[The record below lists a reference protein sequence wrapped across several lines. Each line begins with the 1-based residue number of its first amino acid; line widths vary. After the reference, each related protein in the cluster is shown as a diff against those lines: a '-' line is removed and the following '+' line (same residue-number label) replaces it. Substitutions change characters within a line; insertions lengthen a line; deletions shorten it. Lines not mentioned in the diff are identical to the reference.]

1 MLLGFA
7 ALAVYLTWPL
17 ARDLDGRIF
26 GLPGDSTGTI
36 ALLWSFADQTGYHF
50 LGTTEIELTG
60 APFGWEF
67 PNALNVQWAVVFVPA
82 VLATK
87 VIGEVAAYNL
97 IVLSG
102 LVLSGPAM
110 YLLVRRLGGHPLVA
124 AWAGLVYTIFPWHLE
139 KAQGHAGFVH
149 LEGFPLL
156 VLAVLAWYHR
166 PVVSRALLV
175 AAASLFLWLTAGYFG
190 LLGAI
195 ALAVML
201 PAVAALHARRMGWR
215 RAFTRLVLAGGTAL
229 AATGVLFVLTA
240 LGSTSE
246 GVAPARNIG
255 ELSTYGARYWEYLL
269 PSYRNPVFG
278 DDVGSYLFAHLHGS
292 NFSETSLYLGWVT
305 ITLAVLWLA
314 IAVLRRRVLSPDQVV
329 VSVALPLLVLVALL
343 FSLPS
348 PLPGT
353 DVQTPSRLLFE
364 LVPQFRVPTR
374 FVVLVMTGLVC
385 LGALGLEALRR
396 SVLRLPFDRR
406 LTSALAAGLCV
417 AAMGVS
423 FLELSM
429 DVEPTT
435 IEVDRVPAYYA
446 AVMRAPDG
454 ILAEYPLVKAD
465 QGLNSDYLFWQRVHE
480 RPLVNGAQ
488 LGTFADSVGQ
498 SLVNPASPG
507 TASSLAA
514 LGVSAIVMRP
524 NVFVLTGNFAA
535 PKRLRDG
542 YELLGRFPGGTSVW
556 EVVARPA
563 PAIATFTT
571 GFSHAETPMLQATSR
586 WMVSSEAEV
595 DIYAWRAGTYLARF
609 EMGSYGHPRVIR
621 IEGQNDFDLAAV
633 SSTRTV
639 TVPVRL
645 PRGRSFIKLSS
656 RPGPEPVPDGRH
668 VTVYMS
674 NWRFL
679 PTRGSRTTALE
690 AFPR

>member
-1 MLLGFA
+1 MTS
-7 ALAVYLTWPL
+7 V
-17 ARDLDGRIF
+17 
-26 GLPGDSTGTI
+26 S
-36 ALLWSFADQTGYHF
+36 
-50 LGTTEIELTG
+50 
-60 APFGWEF
+60 
-67 PNALNVQWAVVFVPA
+67 
-82 VLATK
+82 
-87 VIGEVAAYNL
+87 
-97 IVLSG
+97 
-102 LVLSGPAM
+102 
-110 YLLVRRLGGHPLVA
+110 YLL
-124 AWAGLVYTIFPWHLE
+124 
-139 KAQGHAGFVH
+139 
-149 LEGFPLL
+149 
-156 VLAVLAWYHR
+156 
-166 PVVSRALLV
+166 
-175 AAASLFLWLTAGYFG
+175 
-190 LLGAI
+190 
-195 ALAVML
+195 
-201 PAVAALHARRMGWR
+201 
-215 RAFTRLVLAGGTAL
+215 
-229 AATGVLFVLTA
+229 
-240 LGSTSE
+240 
-246 GVAPARNIG
+246 
-255 ELSTYGARYWEYLL
+255 
-269 PSYRNPVFG
+269 
-278 DDVGSYLFAHLHGS
+278 AHLHGS

-314 IAVLRRRVLSPDQVV
+314 IAVLRRRVLSPDQIV
-329 VSVALPLLVLVALL
+329 VSVALPLLVLVALF

-353 DVQTPSRLLFE
+353 DVQTPARLLWE

-396 SVLRLPFDRR
+396 SVLRLPLDRR
-406 LTSALAAGLCV
+406 VATTLAGGICI

-435 IEVDRVPAYYA
+435 IEVDRVPAYYG

-488 LGTFADSVGQ
+488 LGTFADAVGQ
-498 SLVNPASPG
+498 SLVNPASHG

-524 NVFVLTGNFAA
+524 NVFALTGNVAA

-542 YELLGRFPGGTSVW
+542 YELLGRYPGGTSVW

-595 DIYAWRAGTYLARF
+595 DIYAWRAGAYLARF
-609 EMGSYGHPRVIR
+609 QVGSYGHPRVLR

-656 RPGPEPVPDGRH
+656 RPGPEPVPDGRN